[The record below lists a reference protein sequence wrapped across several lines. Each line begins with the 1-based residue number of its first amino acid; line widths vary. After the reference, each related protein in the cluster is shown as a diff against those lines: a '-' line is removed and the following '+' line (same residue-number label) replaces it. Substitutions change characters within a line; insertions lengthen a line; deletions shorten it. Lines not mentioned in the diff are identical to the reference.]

1 MTMKNLI
8 KTTVIVII
16 NNIVFWYMYTY
27 LKRYMYKLG
36 GGAGE
41 GVVAGC
47 VSIYMCSP
55 GLFVLS

>member
-16 NNIVFWYMYTY
+16 NNIVFWHMYTY

-47 VSIYMCSP
+47 VSICVRLAS
-55 GLFVLS
+55 LF

>member
-16 NNIVFWYMYTY
+16 NNIVFWHIYTY
-27 LKRYMYKLG
+27 LKRYMYMYKLG

-47 VSIYMCSP
+47 VSICVLLAS
-55 GLFVLS
+55 LF